1 MSNLHQMRQTSEA
14 LSAQS
19 SFSMH
24 GIGVSSGIAIGHAH
38 LVSNALLEVVH
49 YQLPNHFIDD
59 EIKRFKNAILT
70 VNKELEILRGSLS
83 KNAPAELSAF
93 INTHLM
99 MLADKSLSEVPLEII
114 RKESC
119 NAEWAIK
126 LQMDDIVEQFEA
138 IEDEYLRERKYDVV
152 QVVERVIKVL
162 LGHPSQAPNQGQN
175 NLNQSKQQQESA
187 IILVAHD
194 ISPADAIQFKQHH
207 FAAFITDVGGATS
220 HTAILARS
228 LNIPSIVAL
237 QRARDLINDGE
248 LIIVDG
254 TLGVV
259 IVNPSKEILAEYE
272 LRQNQWAIEQ
282 QKLKRIKS
290 TKAVTMDG
298 TAIDLFA
305 NIEGPEDVDAV
316 KASGATGIG
325 LYRTEFLF
333 MNKREMPD
341 EEEQFQAYKKVAEAM
356 HQLPVTIR
364 TLDLGADKQMNPDS
378 VNDCANPALGLRAVR
393 LCLAEPQI
401 FHTQLRALL
410 RASHFGHIK
419 ILVPMLSTLSELR
432 QTKLL
437 LERAKLSLRKE
448 NIPFDENIALG
459 GMIEVPAAAINAEA
473 FAKELDFLSIGTND
487 LIQYTL
493 AIDRTDD
500 AVAHLY
506 NPLHPSVLKLISI
519 TIKAGEK
526 LGKSVSVCGE
536 MAGDAKLTKLLIGMG
551 LRQLSMH
558 PSNVLSVKQQ
568 VLHSQMSKLIINARK
583 VLSHTDLEK
592 IEPLVSKFNLH

>member
-1 MSNLHQMRQTSEA
+1 MT
-14 LSAQS
+14 
-19 SFSMH
+19 SFSIH
-24 GIGVSSGIAIGHAH
+24 GVGVSSGIAIGQAH

-49 YQLPNHFIDD
+49 YQLPKHLIDD
-59 EIKRFKNAILT
+59 EIKRFNNAIAA
-70 VNKELEILRGSLS
+70 VKQDLEQIKLSLRS
-83 KNAPAELSAF
+83 NAPAELGAF
-93 INTHLM
+93 IGTHLM
-99 MLADKSLSEVPLEII
+99 MLADRSLSEIPKDII
-114 RKESC
+114 RNEQC

-126 LQMDDIVEQFEA
+126 LQMDDIVEQFEQ
-138 IEDEYLRERKYDVV
+138 IEDEYLRERKQDVI
-152 QVVERVIKVL
+152 QVVERVLKVL
-162 LGHPSQAPNQGQN
+162 LGHASQLSN
-175 NLNQSKQQQESA
+175 KQQNSVINTERKL
-187 IILVAHD
+187 ILVAHD
-194 ISPADAIQFKQHH
+194 ISPADAIQFKQHQ
-207 FAAFITDVGGATS
+207 FAAFITDVGGVTS

-254 TLGVV
+254 SLGVV
-259 IVNPSKEILAEYE
+259 IVSPSKEILAEYK
-272 LRQNQWAIEQ
+272 LRQEQWELEQ
-282 QKLKRIKS
+282 QKLQRIKS

-298 TAIDLFA
+298 VHIELFA
-305 NIEGPEDVDAV
+305 NIEVPEDVVAA
-316 KASGATGIG
+316 KSSGATGIG

-333 MNKREMPD
+333 MNRRDMPD
-341 EEEQFQAYKKVAEAM
+341 EEEQFVAYKSVAEAM
-356 HQLPVTIR
+356 KGAVVIIR

-378 VNDCANPALGLRAVR
+378 VSNCANPALGLRAIR
-393 LCLAEPQI
+393 LCLSEPKI

-410 RASHFGHIK
+410 RASHFGNIK
-419 ILVPMLSTLSELR
+419 ILIPMLSTLGELR

-437 LERAKLSLRKE
+437 LERAKQSLRKQGISFNE
-448 NIPFDENIALG
+448 TIALG

-506 NPLHPSVLKLISI
+506 NPLHPSVLKLLSM
-519 TIKAGEK
+519 TIKAAEK

-536 MAGDAKLTKLLIGMG
+536 MAGDAKFTKLLIGMG

-558 PSNVLSVKQQ
+558 PSHVLNVKQQ
-568 VLHSQMSKLIINARK
+568 ILHSQLGLLNSNARK
-583 VLSHTDLEK
+583 ILALTDLDK
-592 IEPLVSKFNLH
+592 IEPMVTKFNQH

>member
-1 MSNLHQMRQTSEA
+1 MSNLHQMRQTSET

-49 YQLPNHFIDD
+49 YQLPNHLIDD
-59 EIKRFKNAILT
+59 EITRFKNAILT

>member
-1 MSNLHQMRQTSEA
+1 MQKSKKGLTG
-14 LSAQS
+14 QS
-19 SFSMH
+19 SFSIH

-49 YQLPNHFIDD
+49 YQLPEHLIED
-59 EIKRFKNAILT
+59 ETLRFKSAIFT
-70 VNKELEILRGSLS
+70 VNKELEILKNSLS
-83 KNAPAELSAF
+83 KNAPAELDAF

-99 MLADKSLSEVPLEII
+99 MLADKSLSEVPIEII

-138 IEDEYLRERKYDVV
+138 IEDEYLRERKHDVV

-162 LGHPSQAPNQGQN
+162 LGHPSQAPNQGKQ
-175 NLNQSKQQQESA
+175 KQQQESA
-187 IILVAHD
+187 TILVAHD

-207 FAAFITDVGGATS
+207 FAAFVTDVGGVTS

-259 IVNPSKEILAEYE
+259 IVNPSKEILAEYK
-272 LRQNQWAIEQ
+272 LRQEQWALEQ
-282 QKLKRIKS
+282 QKLKRIKT

-298 TAIDLFA
+298 TAIDLLA

-333 MNKREMPD
+333 MNKRDMPD

-356 HQLPVTIR
+356 SPLPVTIR

-378 VNDCANPALGLRAVR
+378 VSDCANPALGLRAVR

-401 FHTQLRALL
+401 FNTQLRALL
-410 RASHFGHIK
+410 RASHFGKIK
-419 ILVPMLSTLSELR
+419 ILVPMLSILSELR

-437 LERAKLSLRKE
+437 LERAKIALRKE
-448 NIPFDENIALG
+448 NVPFDENIQLG

-500 AVAHLY
+500 TVAHLY

-519 TIKAGEK
+519 TIKAGQK

-558 PSNVLSVKQQ
+558 PSNVLSVKQK
-568 VLHSQMSKLIINARK
+568 VLHSQMPKLTSNARK
-583 VLSHTDLEK
+583 VLSLTDLEK
-592 IEPLVSKFNLH
+592 IEPLVAKFNNC

>member
-1 MSNLHQMRQTSEA
+1 
-14 LSAQS
+14 LSIVSSS
-19 SFSMH
+19 SFSIH
-24 GIGVSSGIAIGHAH
+24 GIGVSSGIAIGQAH

-49 YQLPNHFIDD
+49 YVLPENLVD
-59 EIKRFKNAILT
+59 EEIARFTSAVRTVKND
-70 VNKELEILRGSLS
+70 LEVIRSSLS
-83 KNAPAELSAF
+83 KNAPAELAAF
-93 INTHLM
+93 ISTHLS
-99 MLADKSLSEVPLEII
+99 MLADKSLSEVPKEII
-114 RKESC
+114 RKEHC

-126 LQMDDIVEQFEA
+126 QQMDDIVEQFEA
-138 IEDEYLRERKYDVV
+138 IEDEYLRERKHDVV

-162 LGHPSQAPNQGQN
+162 LGHPSQAPNQA
-175 NLNQSKQQQESA
+175 KEKQESA

-194 ISPADAIQFKQHH
+194 ISPADAIQFKQHN
-207 FAAFITDVGGATS
+207 FAAFITDVGGVTS

-237 QRARDLINDGE
+237 QRARALINDGE
-248 LIIVDG
+248 MIIVDG
-254 TLGVV
+254 SLGVV
-259 IVNPSKEILAEYE
+259 IVNPSKEVLAEYA
-272 LRQNQWAIEQ
+272 LRQDQFELEQ

-298 TAIDLFA
+298 TVIELQA
-305 NIEGPEDVDAV
+305 NIEVPEDVAAV

-356 HQLPVTIR
+356 KGLPVTIR
-364 TLDLGADKQMNPDS
+364 TLDLGADKQMNPDTVS
-378 VNDCANPALGLRAVR
+378 NCANPALGLRAVR
-393 LCLAEPQI
+393 LCLSEPQI

-410 RASHFGHIK
+410 RASHYGDVK
-419 ILVPMLSTLSELR
+419 ILIPMLSTLGELR
-432 QTKLL
+432 QTKLF
-437 LERAKLSLRKE
+437 LERAKLSLRKQ
-448 NIPFDENIALG
+448 NIPFNENIALG

-473 FAKELDFLSIGTND
+473 FAKELDFMSIGTND

-500 AVAHLY
+500 EVAHLY
-506 NPLHPSVLKLISI
+506 NPLHPAVLKLISM
-519 TIKAGEK
+519 TIIAGAK
-526 LGKSVSVCGE
+526 LGKSVAVCGE

-551 LRQLSMH
+551 LRQFSMH

-568 VLHSQMSKLIINARK
+568 VLHSQIAMLKSNAHK
-583 VLSHTDLEK
+583 VLSQSDLDK
-592 IEPLVSKFNLH
+592 IEPLVAKFNLN

>member
-1 MSNLHQMRQTSEA
+1 LLQQYAQPSALLHSP
-14 LSAQS
+14 S
-19 SFSMH
+19 SFSIH
-24 GIGVSSGIAIGHAH
+24 GIGVSGGIAIGRAH

-49 YQLPNHFIDD
+49 YQLPQPLIED
-59 EIKRFKNAILT
+59 EIKRFENAINT
-70 VNKELEILRGSLS
+70 VKNDLQLIRNSLS

-93 INTHLM
+93 IGTHLM
-99 MLADKSLSEVPLEII
+99 MLADKSLSEVPKDII
-114 RKESC
+114 RKEFC

-126 LQMDDIVEQFEA
+126 QQMDDIVEQFEA
-138 IEDEYLRERKYDVV
+138 IEDAYLRERKQDVV

-162 LGHPSQAPNQGQN
+162 LGHPAPNQTPV
-175 NLNQSKQQQESA
+175 KQKESA

-194 ISPADAIQFKQHH
+194 ISPADAIQFKQHD

-237 QRARDLINDGE
+237 QRARDLISDGE

-254 TLGVV
+254 SLGVV
-259 IVNPSKEILAEYE
+259 IVNPSTEILAEYR
-272 LRQNQWAIEQ
+272 LRQDQFELEQ
-282 QKLKRIKS
+282 QKLKRLKS
-290 TKAVTMDG
+290 TRAITMCG
-298 TAIDLFA
+298 TAIELHA
-305 NIEGPEDVDAV
+305 NIEGPEDVVAV
-316 KASGATGIG
+316 KASGAIGIG

-341 EEEQFQAYKKVAEAM
+341 EEEQFQAYKQVAHAM
-356 HQLPVTIR
+356 HGMPVTIR
-364 TLDLGADKQMNPDS
+364 TLDLGADKQMNPDAAS
-378 VNDCANPALGLRAVR
+378 DCANPALGLRAVR
-393 LCLAEPQI
+393 LCLSEPQI

-410 RASHFGHIK
+410 RASHYGNIK
-419 ILVPMLSTLSELR
+419 ILIPMLSSLSELR

-437 LERAKLSLRKE
+437 LERAKLSLRKQ
-448 NIPFDENIALG
+448 NVPFNENIALG

-519 TIKAGEK
+519 TIKAAAR
-526 LGKSVSVCGE
+526 LGKPIAVCGE

-568 VLHSQMSKLIINARK
+568 ILRSEMIKLNSHARK
-583 VLSHTDLEK
+583 VLSQSDLEK
-592 IEPLVSKFNLH
+592 IEPLVAKFNQY